1 LTTTSTKEDAVGAA
15 SPVAGIKP
23 AVLDTGSGPQRVMC
37 AMSVPRLGWQD
48 HMFCWPRGLV
58 PYGISPVR
66 LEGAFWGQ
74 CLERV
79 LSEMVELDTDPK
91 APPLWLLTLDYD
103 TIFEQDAVPRMLTYA
118 AASDYDIVAAVQM
131 KRKQDEPLFTM
142 ASPDGERKSEMRRDH
157 FVYHNIVKANTA
169 HFGFTM
175 IRAAA
180 LKKMP
185 HPWFLG
191 KPDSEGTWG
200 PERTDDDIHFWQVAQ
215 KAGLKS
221 GVCTRVCIGHAEV
234 WIKWPSSNM
243 KCLLQHPGDFW
254 ESGGRPPEEA
264 WK

>member
-1 LTTTSTKEDAVGAA
+1 MGAA
-15 SPVAGIKP
+15 SPVAGINP
-23 AVLDTGSGPQRVMC
+23 AVLDTGSGPVRVMC

-48 HMFCWPRGLV
+48 HMFCWPRGLI

-79 LSEMVELDTDPK
+79 LTEMIELDEDPK
-91 APPLWLLTLDYD
+91 APPLWILTLDYD
-103 TIFEQDAVPRMLTYA
+103 TIFEGDAVPRMLTYA
-118 AASDYDIVAAVQM
+118 TASDYDVVAALQM
-131 KRKQDEPLFTM
+131 KRRSDEPLFTM
-142 ASPDGERKSEMRRDH
+142 ASEDGQRLVEAPRDH
-157 FVYHNIVKANTA
+157 FIYHNVVKANTA

-180 LKKMP
+180 LKRMP

-191 KPDSEGTWG
+191 KPDKDGQWG
-200 PERTDDDIHFWQVAQ
+200 PERVDDDIHFWQVAQ
-215 KAGLKS
+215 EAGVKC

-234 WIKWPSSNM
+234 QFKWPDKNM
-243 KCLLQHPGDFW
+243 KGLVQHPGEFW
-254 ESGGRPPEEA
+254 DHGGKAPEQA

>member
-1 LTTTSTKEDAVGAA
+1 MGAA

-103 TIFEQDAVPRMLTYA
+103 TVFEQDAVPRMLTYA

>member
-1 LTTTSTKEDAVGAA
+1 MGAA

>member
-1 LTTTSTKEDAVGAA
+1 MGAA

-118 AASDYDIVAAVQM
+118 AASDYDIVSAVQM

>member
-1 LTTTSTKEDAVGAA
+1 MGAA

-91 APPLWLLTLDYD
+91 APPLWLMTLDYD

-200 PERTDDDIHFWQVAQ
+200 PDRTDDDIHFWQVAQ

>member
-1 LTTTSTKEDAVGAA
+1 MGAA

-23 AVLDTGSGPQRVMC
+23 AVLDTGSGPVRVMC

-48 HMFCWPRGLV
+48 HMFCWPRGLI

-66 LEGAFWGQ
+66 MEGAFWGQ

-79 LSEMVELDTDPK
+79 LTDMVELDSEPK
-91 APPLWLLTLDYD
+91 APPLWILTLDYD
-103 TIFEQDAVPRMLTYA
+103 TIFEADAVPRMLQYA
-118 AASDYDIVAAVQM
+118 TASDYDVVAALQM
-131 KRKQDEPLFTM
+131 KRRSDEPLFTM
-142 ASPDGERKSEMRRDH
+142 AATNGERMAEAPRDW
-157 FVYHNIVKANTA
+157 FILNNIVKANTA

-180 LKKMP
+180 LKRMP

-191 KPDSEGTWG
+191 KPDKEGQWG
-200 PERTDDDIHFWQVAQ
+200 PERVDDDIHFWQVAE
-215 KAGLKS
+215 KAGVKS

-234 WIKWPSSNM
+234 HFKWPDQNM
-243 KCLLQHPGDFW
+243 KGLIQHPGEFW
-254 ESGGRPPEEA
+254 EMGGKAPERA

>member
-1 LTTTSTKEDAVGAA
+1 MGAA

-142 ASPDGERKSEMRRDH
+142 ASSDGERKSEMRRDH

>member
-1 LTTTSTKEDAVGAA
+1 VGAA

-200 PERTDDDIHFWQVAQ
+200 PDRTDDDIHFWQVAQ

>member
-1 LTTTSTKEDAVGAA
+1 
-15 SPVAGIKP
+15 
-23 AVLDTGSGPQRVMC
+23 
-37 AMSVPRLGWQD
+37 
-48 HMFCWPRGLV
+48 
-58 PYGISPVR
+58 
-66 LEGAFWGQ
+66 
-74 CLERV
+74 
-79 LSEMVELDTDPK
+79 
-91 APPLWLLTLDYD
+91 
-103 TIFEQDAVPRMLTYA
+103 MLTYA
-118 AASDYDIVAAVQM
+118 AAGDYDIVAAVQM
-131 KRKQDEPLFTM
+131 KRKQDEPLFSM

-191 KPDSEGTWG
+191 KPDNEGTWG
-200 PERTDDDIHFWQVAQ
+200 PERTDDDIHFWQVAE

-234 WIKWPSSNM
+234 WIKWPSHNM
-243 KCLLQHPGDFW
+243 KGLLQHPGDFW
-254 ESGGRPPEEA
+254 ESGGRPPEEV

>member
-1 LTTTSTKEDAVGAA
+1 
-15 SPVAGIKP
+15 
-23 AVLDTGSGPQRVMC
+23 
-37 AMSVPRLGWQD
+37 
-48 HMFCWPRGLV
+48 
-58 PYGISPVR
+58 
-66 LEGAFWGQ
+66 
-74 CLERV
+74 
-79 LSEMVELDTDPK
+79 MVELDTDPK

>member
-1 LTTTSTKEDAVGAA
+1 MGAA
-15 SPVAGIKP
+15 SPVAGVQP
-23 AVLDTGSGPQRVMC
+23 AVLDTGSGPVRVMC

-48 HMFCWPRGLV
+48 HMFCWPRGLI

-79 LSEMVELDTDPK
+79 LTEMVELDTDHK
-91 APPLWLLTLDYD
+91 APPLWILTLDYD
-103 TIFEQDAVPRMLTYA
+103 TIFEADAVPRLLTYA
-118 AASDYDIVAAVQM
+118 TASDYDVVAALQM
-131 KRKQDEPLFTM
+131 KRRADEPLFTM
-142 ASPDGERKSEMRRDH
+142 ASENGERMAEAPRDH
-157 FVYHNIVKANTA
+157 FVYHNMVKANTA

-191 KPDSEGTWG
+191 KPDKDGQWG
-200 PERTDDDIHFWQVAQ
+200 PERVDDDIHFWQVAQ
-215 KAGLKS
+215 KAGVKC

-234 WIKWPSSNM
+234 WFKWPDRSM
-243 KCLLQHPGDFW
+243 KGLVQHPGEFW
-254 ESGGRPPEEA
+254 DKGGRPPEEV

>member
-1 LTTTSTKEDAVGAA
+1 MGAA

-23 AVLDTGSGPQRVMC
+23 AVLDTGSGPVRIMC

-48 HMFCWPRGLV
+48 HMFCWPRGLI

-79 LSEMVELDTDPK
+79 LTEMVELDNDPK
-91 APPLWLLTLDYD
+91 APPLWILTLDYD
-103 TIFEQDAVPRMLTYA
+103 TVFEQDAVPRLLTYA
-118 AASDYDIVAAVQM
+118 TAGDWDVVAAVQM
-131 KRKQDEPLFTM
+131 KRRAGEPLFTM
-142 ASPDGERKSEMRRDH
+142 ASENGERMSEAPRDV
-157 FVYHNIVKANTA
+157 FVYHNVVKANTA

-180 LKKMP
+180 LKRMP

-191 KPDSEGTWG
+191 KPDKTGQWG
-200 PERTDDDIHFWQVAQ
+200 PERVDDDIHFWQVAE
-215 KAGLKS
+215 KAGLKC
-221 GVCTRVCIGHAEV
+221 GVCTRLAIGHAEV
-234 WIKWPSSNM
+234 WIKWPGRNM
-243 KCLLQHPGDFW
+243 DTVLQHPGDFW
-254 ESGGRPPEEA
+254 ENDGRPPAEV

>member
-1 LTTTSTKEDAVGAA
+1 VGAA